1 MDLISRLRN
10 AKLNVKHSNNPEIV
24 SLKKTNLTSTLNR
37 GFTEVYRANPS
48 DPIEFLSKWLYKESK
63 ANELRVRYADD
74 KRKRD
79 NACQRYKER
88 KLKEQEQQ
96 NIKNAQIQEHINK
109 QNALLTTIDTCECHW
124 ITFNEVC
131 ERLKSL
137 VNASGCYL
145 AVYDLRRKE
154 VTEDDDEL
162 GHIHPSNT
170 NVIRYIAWC
179 NDHAFLHGQCL
190 EPNSGVTY
198 NLLLPRQQQVNANP
212 QGESGGDAGVQEEGG
227 QVASQQ
233 VHRDERKE
241 EAEGIESLLIDDVI
255 NDNRIK
261 FYKEPRLGCYYA
273 VDITYKSS
281 LSYASL
287 KSAMQATK
295 EYLENKE
302 KQDERYKEWKEKKEQ
317 KEKELEELRKQAE
330 KEAEEKRK
338 EEEAANAEGQAQEQQ
353 QAQGDGDVKKQEIE
367 QQQNTQDQQQ
377 QQQNVQEQ
385 LALENEIEEWKEEP
399 VKLADYDKEDK
410 KLILCLDTLGQDRTF
425 TEDEFKY
432 IITVCKSIKTSL
444 ETYEQR
450 LLEKDRDSKIKFDE
464 NETKLKLSD
473 LDEDKFY
480 ENADNAI
487 TAYYESDEF
496 KELKLDENDPRRV
509 IEGNSAKARYIR
521 SQLLEGS
528 VLDVLKTFS
537 EWEFVEYEKV
547 FQNLFYFAQAEPVLI
562 NEPETN
568 KIEWTRARKYW
579 HDVFPY
585 IYNYNPRGAKPD
597 RLRSIHK
604 LNKIKENLELAIAKR
619 DEVKSY
625 SYTLLL
631 LVDYVLLL
639 IKIRY
644 DDIVQRNEEVTAFKA
659 VREQIIKDNEEIE
672 AERNKIIEEAKQAE
686 EAQKALLQQQQQQ
699 QGGEGESNQV
709 VQEQQQ
715 QQQEG
720 TTVEGDKTGDDNGL
734 EEILRKFDEEYP
746 KKEVPEDRDYDYDF
760 DYDIK

>member
-63 ANELRVRYADD
+63 ANELRARYADD
-74 KRKRD
+74 KRKRE
-79 NACQRYKER
+79 NARQRYKER

-96 NIKNAQIQEHINK
+96 NIKNQQLQEHINK
-109 QNALLTTIDTCECHW
+109 QNALLTTINTCECHW
-124 ITFNEVC
+124 KTFNEVC

-137 VNASGCYL
+137 VKASGCYL
-145 AVYDLRRKE
+145 AVYDLKRKE
-154 VTEDDDEL
+154 VTEEDDET

-179 NDHAFLHGQCL
+179 DDHAFLHRQCL

-198 NLLLPRQQQVNANP
+198 NLLLPRQQQMNPNP
-212 QGESGGDAGVQEEGG
+212 QGEGVDNAQEEGQ
-227 QVASQQ
+227 QVAKQQ
-233 VHRDERKE
+233 VHKDERKE

-287 KSAMQATK
+287 KSAMKATK
-295 EYLENKE
+295 EYLDNKA

-338 EEEAANAEGQAQEQQ
+338 EEEAANAEKDAQGQTQEQ
-353 QAQGDGDVKKQEIE
+353 GEGDVKKQETDQQ
-367 QQQNTQDQQQ
+367 QQQNVQDQQQ
-377 QQQNVQEQ
+377 QQQPTQEQ
-385 LALENEIEEWKEEP
+385 LALESEIEEWKEEP

-410 KLILCLDTLGQDRTF
+410 KLILCLDTLGQDRVF

-432 IITVCKSIKTSL
+432 IINVCKSIKTSL
-444 ETYEQR
+444 ENYEQR

-464 NETKLKLSD
+464 SETKLKTEGD
-473 LDEDKFY
+473 LEEEKFY

-487 TAYYESDEF
+487 AEYYETDEF
-496 KELKLDENDPRRV
+496 KELKLEENDPRRV
-509 IEGNSAKARYIR
+509 IEGNIAKANYIK

-528 VLDVLKTFS
+528 VLETLKTFA

-547 FQNLFYFAQAEPVLI
+547 FQNLFYFAQAEPILI

-597 RLRSIHK
+597 RLRNIHK
-604 LNKIKENLELAIAKR
+604 LNKIKENLEHAIAKR
-619 DEVKSY
+619 EEVKSY

-644 DDIVQRNEEVTAFKA
+644 DDIVQRTEEVTAFKA
-659 VREQIIKDNEEIE
+659 AREQIIKENEEIE
-672 AERNKIIEEAKQAE
+672 VERNKIIEEAKQAE
-686 EAQKALLQQQQQQ
+686 EAQKLLLQQQQQAA
-699 QGGEGESNQV
+699 EGENAQTQV

-715 QQQEG
+715 QQEG
-720 TTVEGDKTGDDNGL
+720 DAADKTGEDNGL

>member
-10 AKLNVKHSNNPEIV
+10 AKLNVKNSNNPEIAA
-24 SLKKTNLTSTLNR
+24 LKKTNLTSTLNR

-48 DPIEFLSKWLYKESK
+48 DPVEFLSKWLYKESK
-63 ANELRVRYADD
+63 ANELRARYAED

-79 NACQRYKER
+79 NARQRYKER

-96 NIKNAQIQEHINK
+96 SIKNEQAQQHINK
-109 QNALLTTIDTCECHW
+109 QNALLTTIDTCESHW

-137 VNASGCYL
+137 VKASGCYL

-154 VTEDDDEL
+154 VTEEDDET

-179 NDHAFLHGQCL
+179 DDHAFLHGQCL
-190 EPNSGVTY
+190 EPNTGVTY
-198 NLLLPRQQQVNANP
+198 NLLLPRQTQVNPNP
-212 QGESGGDAGVQEEGG
+212 QGEGGDNAQEEG
-227 QVASQQ
+227 QQAASQQ

-241 EAEGIESLLIDDVI
+241 EAEGIESLLISDVI

-295 EYLENKE
+295 QYLENKE
-302 KQDERYKEWKEKKEQ
+302 KQDQRYKEWKEKKEQ

-338 EEEAANAEGQAQEQQ
+338 EEEAANAEKDAQGQAQD
-353 QAQGDGDVKKQEIE
+353 QAQEGNADAKKQEPE
-367 QQQNTQDQQQ
+367 QQPQQSAQDQQQ
-377 QQQNVQEQ
+377 QPTQEQ
-385 LALENEIEEWKEEP
+385 LALESEIEEWKEEP

-410 KLILCLDTLGQDRTF
+410 KLILCLDTLGQDRVF
-425 TEDEFKY
+425 TGDEFKY
-432 IITVCKSIKTSL
+432 IIDVCKSIKTSL
-444 ETYEQR
+444 ENYERR

-464 NETKLKLSD
+464 SETKLRAGD
-473 LDEDKFY
+473 DFDEEKFY

-487 TAYYESDEF
+487 AAYYETDEF
-496 KELKLDENDPRRV
+496 KELKLEEGDPRRV
-509 IEGNSAKARYIR
+509 IEGNIAKAKYIK

-528 VLDVLKTFS
+528 VLELLTTFA
-537 EWEFVEYEKV
+537 EWEFIEYEKV
-547 FQNLFYFAQAEPVLI
+547 FQNLFYFAQAEPILI

-568 KIEWTRARKYW
+568 KIEWKRARKYW
-579 HDVFPY
+579 KDVFPY
-585 IYNYNPRGAKPD
+585 ICNYNPRGAKPD
-597 RLRSIHK
+597 RLRNIHK
-604 LNKIKENLELAIAKR
+604 LNKIKENLEYAIAKR
-619 DEVKSY
+619 EEVKSY

-644 DDIVQRNEEVTAFKA
+644 DDIVQRTEEVTAFKA
-659 VREQIIKDNEEIE
+659 AREQIIKENEEIE
-672 AERNKIIEEAKQAE
+672 VERNKIIEEAKQAE
-686 EAQKALLQQQQQQ
+686 EAQRLLQQQQQQ
-699 QGGEGESNQV
+699 VAVGESAQNQAG
-709 VQEQQQ
+709 QEQQQ
-715 QQQEG
+715 QEGQEG
-720 TTVEGDKTGDDNGL
+720 EKPSEDNGL